1 MSFGNKPQ
9 SSEMSQKKSTKKRGL
24 YQVMLMNDNHNTIDH
39 VVDCLMEI
47 CGHNY
52 FQAVQCAT
60 ITHKNKQ
67 CSVFVDGHELCE
79 NISADLREQGLTT
92 IVIKQAK

>member
-1 MSFGNKPQ
+1 
-9 SSEMSQKKSTKKRGL
+9 MSQKKSTTKKGL
-24 YQVMLMNDNHNTIDH
+24 YQVMLMNDNINTVDH

-60 ITHKNKQ
+60 ITHNNKQ
-67 CSVFVDGHELCE
+67 CSVFIDEYELCE
-79 NISADLREQGLTT
+79 NISEDLRNQGLNT
-92 IVIKQAK
+92 IVIKKAK